1 MGINSLIFV
10 RVGLWNVFAEDN
22 LSALSSKL
30 FSLIIFLLSFLIE
43 NGLHGGILER
53 DGKIAEYGGLNA
65 FGAECCAAVY
75 GQRFLHRPL
84 CNHESN
90 ADCVI
95 RWILCEGESLLR
107 IRDFPEGARIE
118 QPCFFAHSI
127 RFLCR

>member
-43 NGLHGGILER
+43 NGLHRGILER
-53 DGKIAEYGGLNA
+53 DGKIAEHGGLNA

-75 GQRFLHRPL
+75 G
-84 CNHESN
+84 
-90 ADCVI
+90 
-95 RWILCEGESLLR
+95 
-107 IRDFPEGARIE
+107 
-118 QPCFFAHSI
+118 
-127 RFLCR
+127 